1 MTYKTSADLM
11 ADAGKFYNAQQY
23 LEAADLLET
32 HWQNF
37 ERDKVI
43 LIHWLMCVN
52 ALGGEQARAIDYFQQ
67 LINEGFWFPPGYIDD
82 SDFDSLREM
91 DEFKRLT
98 TISLE
103 RYEIAQA
110 DAKPDLFVQAPSDD
124 PLPVIIACHGNRS
137 NIELTYPYW
146 KTVPENGWM
155 LALPQSSQI
164 ADQATYIWTDLERG
178 TAEVKAHY
186 QTLLERGIQ
195 ENRVIIGGFSMGGQ
209 LALHVAVNRLI
220 PVHGV
225 LMVAAGLPSEVESFD
240 LSKLPP
246 DISFYIIVGEL
257 ETNLVTLTHQLA
269 ERLMANGNRVCVD
282 QRPNLAHEY
291 PADFA
296 DTVQKAIAFIEG

>member
-11 ADAGKFYNAQQY
+11 ADARRLYDAQRF
-23 LEAADLLET
+23 LEASDLLEA

-43 LIHWLMCVN
+43 LIHWLMCVH
-52 ALGGEQARAIDYFQQ
+52 ALSGQQSRAIDYFRQ
-67 LINEGFWFPPGYIDD
+67 LIDEGFWFPAGYIND

-110 DAKPDLFVQAPSDD
+110 DAKPDLLVQAPSDD

-137 NIELTYPYW
+137 NIELTYPHW
-146 KTVPENGWM
+146 KTVPENGRM

-164 ADQATYIWTDLERG
+164 ADGATYIWTDLERSA
-178 TAEVKAHY
+178 AEVKAHY
-186 QTLLERGIQ
+186 QTLLESGIQ
-195 ENRVIIGGFSMGGQ
+195 EDRVIIGGFSMGGQ
-209 LALHVAVNRLI
+209 LALYMAVNRII
-220 PVHGV
+220 PVNGV
-225 LMVAAGLPSEVESFD
+225 LMVAAGLPSDFETYDFSS
-240 LSKLPP
+240 LSP
-246 DISFYIIVGEL
+246 DVSFYIIVGEL
-257 ETNLVTLTHQLA
+257 EANLVTLTHQLT

-282 QRPNLAHEY
+282 QRPNLGHEY

-296 DTVQKAIAFIEG
+296 ETVQKAIAFIEG